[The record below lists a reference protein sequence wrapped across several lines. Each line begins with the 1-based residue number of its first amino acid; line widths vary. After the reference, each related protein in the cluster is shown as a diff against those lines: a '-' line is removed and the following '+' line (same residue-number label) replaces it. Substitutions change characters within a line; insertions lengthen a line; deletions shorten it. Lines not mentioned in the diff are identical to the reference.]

1 MIKSNVHKI
10 SKTKIENPIVV
21 AMSGGVDSSVAA
33 ALMKE
38 KASNVMGVT
47 LKLYD
52 EKKVK
57 NSKTCC
63 AGVDILDAKKIA
75 NTISIPHYV
84 LDFQDIFKKSVID
97 PFIND
102 YKEGKTPIPC
112 INCNE
117 KVKFY
122 DLLEFTKKLNGSA
135 LVTGH
140 YIKKVRVDD
149 EWALYVPED
158 KDRDQS
164 YFLFSIKKVDLDFVE
179 FPLGDFSK
187 SQIRDFAKKMN
198 LHVFDKADSQD
209 ICFIPDGDYK
219 SFIKR
224 NSIDEGKGEVVDINN
239 NIIGQHDGVYNFTIG
254 QRRGIGVSQSNPLY
268 VKKIDKE
275 LNRVVVASK
284 DFIKS
289 KSIKLNNTNYLV
301 SNMPS
306 SIKVRIRS
314 TGKLVDAKHLGLKG
328 DKCQI
333 NFNNPVAAVSPGQA
347 CVFYSEDINGLRLL
361 GGGWISSS
369 D

>member
-1 MIKSNVHKI
+1 M
-10 SKTKIENPIVV
+10 TPETEIENPIVV

-33 ALMKE
+33 ALMKK

-84 LDFQDIFKKSVID
+84 LDFQEIFKESVID

-102 YKEGKTPIPC
+102 YKEGRTPIPC

-117 KVKFY
+117 KVKFL
-122 DLLEFTKKLNGSA
+122 DLLKFTKKLKGSS

-140 YIKKVRVDD
+140 YIKKLRVED

-158 KDRDQS
+158 KKRDQS
-164 YFLFSIKKVDLDFVE
+164 YFLFSIKKEDLDFVE
-179 FPLGDFSK
+179 FPLGDFNK
-187 SQIRDFAKKMN
+187 DQIRDFAKTMN

-209 ICFIPDGDYK
+209 ICFIPDGNYK

-224 NSIDEGKGEVVDINN
+224 NSDDSETGDIVDINEN
-239 NIIGQHDGVYNFTIG
+239 VIGQHEGIHNFTIG
-254 QRRGIGVSQSNPLY
+254 QRRGIGISQSKPVY

-275 LNRVVVASK
+275 KNRVVVAVK
-284 DFIKS
+284 EQLKS
-289 KSIKLNNTNYLV
+289 KIILLRNTNYLTDR
-301 SNMPS
+301 MPEKV
-306 SIKVRIRS
+306 KVRIRS
-314 TGKLVDAKHLGLKG
+314 TGKLIDANYTKVSN
-328 DKCQI
+328 DKSQI
-333 NFNNPVAAVSPGQA
+333 NLIVPEAAVSPGQA
-347 CVFYSEDINGLRLL
+347 CVFYSEDKNGLRLL
-361 GGGWISSS
+361 GGGWIETTF
-369 D
+369 